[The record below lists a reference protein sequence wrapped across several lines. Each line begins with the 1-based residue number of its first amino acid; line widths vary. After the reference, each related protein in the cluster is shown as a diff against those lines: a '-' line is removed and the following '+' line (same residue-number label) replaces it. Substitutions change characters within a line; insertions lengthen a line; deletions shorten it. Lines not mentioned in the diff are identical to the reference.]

1 MSVGRNPE
9 QNAPIISAPKPLEPP
24 TPTQTERLHVASE
37 IIKLAIG
44 PTACYASKV
53 RLARKYDYEQLKD
66 ILYLLKSFTEG

>member
-1 MSVGRNPE
+1 M
-9 QNAPIISAPKPLEPP
+9 
-24 TPTQTERLHVASE
+24 ASE